1 MPKTVFK
8 NDTVDPPKALDI
20 QQQPAKI
27 NGMLSH
33 QDPKK
38 SSTNGLPP
46 HMTWPKTVYKPDAEV
61 VAEGKAPAPTKV
73 LPPHRAMPKF
83 IYKTDAEVVAQE
95 KASAPT
101 RVLPPHMTLP
111 KIVYK
116 QTEAE
121 ETTTQNSK
129 EACETIAKLSP
140 LRSMGTIV
148 NEPATG
154 SVTVK
159 RVPLTAA
166 ALAALDLKTQQKS
179 SQATKL
185 NSDSSNSS
193 VWSEFST
200 SEASSPVPNEVARMF
215 EMLRLQ
221 HKTQEPKAS
230 TELQAALKDE
240 DGSKAAKVAVST
252 SNSVAPKASQ
262 VVDGRPKIEEP
273 LASITPLAVN
283 LDGYAT
289 TRMAFPY
296 PTMKQIKCIK
306 FFNIEIIEVSSPSK
320 FTFQFNCNELQ
331 AMSDAMM

>member
-8 NDTVDPPKALDI
+8 NDTVDPPKALDM
-20 QQQPAKI
+20 QQQPVKI
-27 NGMLSH
+27 NGMHTH

-38 SSTNGLPP
+38 SSINGLPP
-46 HMTWPKTVYKPDAEV
+46 HMAWPKTVYKPDAEV
-61 VAEGKAPAPTKV
+61 VAQAKAPVPTKV
-73 LPPHRAMPKF
+73 LPPNRAMPKF

-95 KASAPT
+95 KASAPKK
-101 RVLPPHMTLP
+101 VLPPHMTMP

-116 QTEAE
+116 SEVD
-121 ETTTQNSK
+121 ETTPQNSK
-129 EACETIAKLSP
+129 EAADTIAKLSP

-166 ALAALDLKTQQKS
+166 TLAALDLNKV
-179 SQATKL
+179 TKV
-185 NSDSSNSS
+185 NSDSSSS
-193 VWSEFST
+193 SAWSAFSL

-215 EMLRLQ
+215 EMLQ
-221 HKTQEPKAS
+221 IQYKTRAPKAS
-230 TELQAALKDE
+230 TELQAASKDE
-240 DGSKAAKVAVST
+240 NESKAAQVAIST
-252 SNSVAPKASQ
+252 STS
-262 VVDGRPKIEEP
+262 GRPKIEEP
-273 LASITPLAVN
+273 RASITHSAN
-283 LDGYAT
+283 LDNYAT

-296 PTMKQIKCIK
+296 PTMKQIKWIK

-331 AMSDAMM
+331 AMSNALM